1 MKNSFDLFR
10 IKLIKAFAFSRV
22 FRPFLLLFSLASFVL
37 LILSGFIGSP
47 VGNNNAAIVMV
58 WILWFALLM
67 LILIPFGGRTWCMV
81 CPIPILGEFAQRKA
95 IVRKRNSFLNL
106 GFGWSKSLD
115 NIWLQ
120 NFAFIGVAVFS
131 PLILTVPKVTALA
144 LLIFISLA
152 LILDLSFKKAREGKI
167 FCRYLCPIG
176 GFIALYSMLGAF
188 EVRPRDREICKKCT
202 FKTCVKGNERGYA
215 CPWLISPF
223 ALERN
228 AYCGVCLECIK
239 SCAYANMTLNLRVPG
254 EDLVKEKR
262 GDEAAKSFI
271 MLGSVI
277 AYSTAYFG
285 WFNEL
290 KDIINFST
298 AMFNFYRFGLFAAFL
313 LGTIAA
319 IPLIMSG
326 FAFLSKKLAKAE
338 TSIKDLLIEY
348 SYATIPLSFA
358 AWAAF
363 IIGMLM
369 INGSYIISNLSDPF
383 GFGWNLLGTASYGWR
398 TYYSY
403 AMPYI
408 QGLIILA
415 GSLFSVSTLWKI
427 SNEEKENTEE
437 KQKQQK
443 IREALPI
450 AVFISLVTLTLVFIF
465 VS

>member
-1 MKNSFDLFR
+1 MSFDLL
-10 IKLIKAFAFSRV
+10 KIKAIKALAFSRV

-37 LILSGFIGSP
+37 LILAGFIGSP

-67 LILIPFGGRTWCMV
+67 LVLIPFGGRMWCMV
-81 CPIPILGEFAQRKA
+81 CPIPVLGEFAQRKA

-106 GFGWSKSLD
+106 GLSWSKSLD

-120 NFAFIGVAVFS
+120 NFAFISVAVFS

-152 LILDLSFKKAREGKI
+152 LILDLSFRRAREGKI

-176 GFIALYSMLGAF
+176 GFIALYSMLGAL
-188 EVRPRDREICKKCT
+188 EVRPKDREICKKCT
-202 FKTCVKGNERGYA
+202 LKTCVKGNERGYA

-228 AYCGVCLECIK
+228 AYCGICLECIK

-290 KDIINFST
+290 KDIINFS
-298 AMFNFYRFGLFAAFL
+298 AAAFSYRLVLFAAFL

-319 IPLIMSG
+319 IPLIMFG
-326 FAFLSKKLAKAE
+326 FAFLSNKLANAE
-338 TSIKDLLIEY
+338 ASVKDLLIKY
-348 SYATIPLSFA
+348 SYATIPLSFS
-358 AWAAF
+358 AWLAF

-383 GFGWNLLGTASYGWR
+383 GFGWNLLGTANYGWR
-398 TYYSY
+398 TYYSI

-415 GSLFSVSTLWKI
+415 GSLFSVSALWKI
-427 SNEEKENTEE
+427 SSSESTEE

-443 IREALPI
+443 IREALPM
-450 AVFISLVTLTLVFIF
+450 ALFISLVTLGLVFIF